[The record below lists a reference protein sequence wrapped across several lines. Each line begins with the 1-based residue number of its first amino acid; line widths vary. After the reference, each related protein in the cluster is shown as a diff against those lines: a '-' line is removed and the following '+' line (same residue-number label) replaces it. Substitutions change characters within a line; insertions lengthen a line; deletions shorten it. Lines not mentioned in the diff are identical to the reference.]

1 MNSWYAGCDM
11 RCICMIW
18 KGMIEPGLNLENKE
32 CHWKDEMISVDVDIK
47 ITGIGCTVC
56 KWQAK
61 QIWHRS
67 AINSTRPSKCI
78 KNNMPQHSNIATKY
92 MAGIH
97 SRCLTKDEHWAMANS
112 LNCSFKQAWQ
122 KCKRY
127 QVHRLR
133 GNNMSVFNIRK
144 QCLEQGNN
152 MLQEHIMAKQGMAWS
167 YSKHTTNVPYWP

>member
-1 MNSWYAGCDM
+1 MVWYAVCGM

-18 KGMIEPGLNLENKE
+18 KGMIEPGLNLENQE
-32 CHWKDEMISVDVDIK
+32 CHWKEELISVEIDIK
-47 ITGIGCTVC
+47 ITGIGCTVW

-78 KNNMPQHSNIATKY
+78 KNNKLQHSNIATKY

-97 SRCLTKDEHWAMANS
+97 SICLTKDEHWATANS
-112 LNCSFKQAWQ
+112 LNSRFKQAWQ

-127 QVHRLR
+127 QVTDRNLTS
-133 GNNMSVFNIRK
+133 GSKV
-144 QCLEQGNN
+144 
-152 MLQEHIMAKQGMAWS
+152 
-167 YSKHTTNVPYWP
+167 YSKVTTCYRNISCHSKAWHEATQSIEQKSLTDH